1 MPAPQIRPTI
11 LALYKCMY
19 VCISAFSLFSFIVFM
34 NKTYDDN
41 NNSIKQIDSHAQ
53 SSGDNKE
60 TATYAA

>member
-1 MPAPQIRPTI
+1 
-11 LALYKCMY
+11 
-19 VCISAFSLFSFIVFM
+19 M

-53 SSGDNKE
+53 SSGDNKK